1 MVPIV
6 SSLRLLS
13 GGIAKRQPG
22 AAAPSASSLK
32 PKEAWKSFEVGLLD
46 QYDQPFVPA
55 QNGADGG
62 GAVGVTQQRGDGGT
76 VRTKDA
82 CHKAMEQSCYANT
95 SSLVCLTDPRVLITL
110 PRAQRKGRM
119 GAKLL
124 GSHVA
129 NPTYS
134 LALVTGSGVAR
145 FGEGRGG
152 SIAGSSVETN
162 VETGSDADAETAAAA
177 AQRKVC
183 RDRLQRSLE
192 FGGAIATF
200 DGLALS
206 KPGDFTLRIALFSNV
221 PPLPDDPHAIHSLD
235 VPLSISGETVRDA
248 DSHHATGEGGGGA
261 AGGKGGASLGRP
273 ADAACWRLLQDSAR
287 ACSAAAAPLSS
298 EREGEG
304 EGEAWYQR
312 SCTPRW
318 SGAGLAAARPS
329 CAELFDSIGVRLSYE
344 QPAAATPNVTAN
356 RAGNS
361 GPFSNVCLHVGGGIA
376 RLRLDLG
383 IPDEA
388 MGACESLGL
397 AHRAIDMKVF
407 NVSGAETLPP
417 SDCAPDVDMRAL
429 RKAYRAASLEWHPDR
444 WAAAKSASH
453 LTDAELV
460 RVERVFSLLNAAYR
474 SVANDLRARKR
485 ARREA
490 GRAMRAE
497 RARRGLE

>member
-6 SSLRLLS
+6 SALRLLS
-13 GGIAKRQPG
+13 GGIAKRLPG
-22 AAAPSASSLK
+22 AAATAPTASSLK

-46 QYDQPFVPA
+46 QYGQPFVPA
-55 QNGADGG
+55 QKGAGGG

-76 VRTKDA
+76 ARTNDA
-82 CHKAMEQSCYANT
+82 CKKAMVHSCYANM
-95 SSLVCLTDPRVLITL
+95 SSLICLTDPRVLITL

-124 GSHVA
+124 GPHVA

-134 LALVTGSGVAR
+134 LDLLAGGSGVAR
-145 FGEGRGG
+145 FGSWGVGG
-152 SIAGSSVETN
+152 VSETN
-162 VETGSDADAETAAAA
+162 ADTAADADAVDADTEAAAA

-221 PPLPDDPHAIHSLD
+221 PPLPDDPHAVHSLD
-235 VPLSISGETVRDA
+235 VPLSISNEMLHDT
-248 DSHHATGEGGGGA
+248 DSHVTGGDGAVGGA
-261 AGGKGGASLGRP
+261 GRATPGRP
-273 ADAACWRLLQDSAR
+273 ADAACWRLLQDSSL
-287 ACSAAAAPLSS
+287 ACSAAAPLLSS

-304 EGEAWYQR
+304 EAWYQS
-312 SCTPRW
+312 SCAPRW
-318 SGAGLAAARPS
+318 SRAGRTAARPS
-329 CAELFDSIGVRLSYE
+329 CVELFDSIGVRLSCE
-344 QPAAATPNVTAN
+344 QSAATRPNVTATRDAN
-356 RAGNS
+356 G
-361 GPFSNVCLHVGGGIA
+361 GPLSSVCLHVGGGIA
-376 RLRLDLG
+376 RLRLNLA
-383 IPDEA
+383 IPDET

-397 AHRAIDMKVF
+397 SHRAIDLKDF
-407 NVSGAETLPP
+407 NASSAETLPP
-417 SDCAPDVDMRAL
+417 SDCASDVDMRAL

-444 WAAAKSASH
+444 WAAAKSASR
-453 LTDAELV
+453 LTDAELIQ
-460 RVERVFSLLNAAYR
+460 VERVFSLLNAAYR
-474 SVANDLRARKR
+474 SVADDLRARKR